1 MRGFIVY
8 LQSNF
13 AMLFNVLLVTCNLIV
28 TVILMSAPFSRNFCY
43 VFTITYEAVSKEDT
57 CYTKSRDDIPV
68 HCCKFIKQI
77 YLIML

>member
-28 TVILMSAPFSRNFCY
+28 TVILMSAPLSRNFCY

-57 CYTKSRDDIPV
+57 CYTKSRDDISV
-68 HCCKFIKQI
+68 HCCEFIKQM
-77 YLIML
+77 YLIVL